1 MRSISSGTE
10 LPSGRALWLPAV
22 LVALAVGLRAVKST
36 EMGADWLPNFS
47 PWMALAFAG
56 TLLFPKVLPWWS
68 VVAAM
73 VGLDLVV
80 QGSVILANP
89 GTMGLVYGC
98 FGVAAFVGSRM
109 RGRVGGLGVVGGA
122 VVCSLVF
129 YGVTNTLS
137 WMAMPEYA
145 RSVAGWV
152 QAMTSGLPGFPP
164 TWTFLRNSLLSDAG
178 FSLLLVLASQV
189 EAVGRR
195 LPRLGWARV
204 GA

>member
-1 MRSISSGTE
+1 MRSPVSESE
-10 LPSGRALWLPAV
+10 SPSGRALWLPVV
-22 LVALAVGLRAVKST
+22 LIVLAIGLRAVKGT
-36 EMGADWLPNFS
+36 EVGADWLPNFS

-56 TLLFPKVLPWWS
+56 TLLFPKALPWWG

-73 VGLDLVV
+73 VGLDVMV
-80 QGSVILANP
+80 QGSVILDYP
-89 GTMGLVYGC
+89 GTMALVYGL
-98 FGVAAFVGSRM
+98 FAAAAYAGVRL

-129 YGVTNTLS
+129 YVVTNTLS
-137 WMAMPEYA
+137 WMVMPEYA

-152 QAMTSGLPGFPP
+152 QALTSGLPGFPP

-178 FSLLLVLASQV
+178 FSLLLVLAHNV

-195 LPRLGWARV
+195 VPKLAWAR
-204 GA
+204 AEA

>member
-1 MRSISSGTE
+1 MRSPISESE
-10 LPSGRALWLPAV
+10 SPSGRALWLPAV

-56 TLLFPKVLPWWS
+56 TLLFPKALPWWG

-73 VGLDLVV
+73 VGLDVMV
-80 QGSVILANP
+80 QGSVILDYP
-89 GTMGLVYGC
+89 GTMGLVYAC
-98 FGVAAFVGSRM
+98 FAVAAFAGVRL
-109 RGRVGGLGVVGGA
+109 RGGVGGLGVVGGA
-122 VVCSLVF
+122 VACSLGF
-129 YGVTNTLS
+129 YLVTNTLS
-137 WMAMPEYA
+137 WMVMPEYA

-152 QAMTSGLPGFPP
+152 QALTSGLPGFPP

-178 FSLLLVLASQV
+178 FSLLLVLAHNV

-195 LPRLGWARV
+195 VPKLAWAR
-204 GA
+204 AEA